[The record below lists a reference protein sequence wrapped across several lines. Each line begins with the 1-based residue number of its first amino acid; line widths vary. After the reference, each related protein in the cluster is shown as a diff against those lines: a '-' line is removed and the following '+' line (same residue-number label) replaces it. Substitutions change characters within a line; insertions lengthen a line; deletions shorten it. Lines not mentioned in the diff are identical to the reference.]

1 METEM
6 HARLQI
12 KYIIRYYYFQD
23 YFLEIFY
30 HLKNYYCYFF
40 KMCYEQFLNGN
51 NEKKEL
57 LRNY

>member
-1 METEM
+1 M

-23 YFLEIFY
+23 DFLEIFY
-30 HLKNYYCYFF
+30 HLKNYYFYFF

-51 NEKKEL
+51 NENK
-57 LRNY
+57 